1 MRFVDEAVIDVEA
14 GKGGDGHLS
23 FHRARNVPRGR
34 PDGGNGGEGG
44 SVVLVGHAALN
55 TLVDFRFNRVFR
67 AAAGASGGGN
77 ERTGG
82 AGKTLHVAVP
92 VGTTVVDDASLEL
105 VGDVTEADQTLTVAT
120 GGGRGLGN
128 AHFKSGSNR
137 SPRRTTSGKPGEVRR
152 LRLQLKVMADV
163 GLLGAPNAGK
173 STLISRMSAAKPRI
187 ADYPFTTLT
196 PNLGV
201 VRVGPG
207 ASFLMADVP
216 GLIAGAAQGAGL
228 GVRFLRHLTRTR
240 LLAHLV
246 DIAPLDGSDPVQAVA
261 AIEEELYAF
270 SEAFRE
276 RDIYLVATKTDLVAD
291 DSALRRLREAYP
303 QRRVFAVSAAT
314 GEGVDELA
322 EALMEQ
328 VGTLRQRLADDDEF
342 ASQDRRIMEAMRDDV
357 LASAE
362 PRRESSAGDW
372 DDDE

>member
-14 GKGGDGHLS
+14 GKGGDGALS
-23 FHRARNVPRGR
+23 FHRARNVARGK

-44 SVVLVGHAALN
+44 SVLLVGHAALN
-55 TLVDFRFNRVFR
+55 TLVDFRFNRLFR
-67 AAAGASGGGN
+67 AGAGASGAGN
-77 ERTGG
+77 ERTGA
-82 AGKTLHVAVP
+82 AGKTLRVAVP
-92 VGTTVVDDASLEL
+92 VGTTIVDDASLEL
-105 VGDVTEADQTLTVAT
+105 VGDVTQADQVLTVAT

-128 AHFKSGSNR
+128 AHFKSGANR
-137 SPRRTTSGKPGEVRR
+137 SPRRTTPGRPGEVRR

-261 AIEEELYAF
+261 AIEAELYTF

-276 RDIYLVATKTDLVAD
+276 REKFLVATKTDLVAD
-291 DSALRRLREAYP
+291 GSAVQRLRDAYP
-303 QRRVFAVSAAT
+303 ERRVFAVSAAT
-314 GEGVDELA
+314 GEGVEELA
-322 EALMEQ
+322 EALMGE
-328 VGTLRQRLADDDEF
+328 VEALRQRLADDAEF
-342 ASQDRRIMEAMRDDV
+342 VEQDRRIMETMREDV
-357 LASAE
+357 LAGPE
-362 PRRESSAGDW
+362 PRRESSADDW
-372 DDDE
+372 DHDE

>member
-67 AAAGASGGGN
+67 ADAGASGGGN
-77 ERTGG
+77 ERTGA
-82 AGKTLHVAVP
+82 AGKTLYVAVP

-105 VGDVTEADQTLTVAT
+105 VGDVTEADQTLTVAS

-137 SPRRTTSGKPGEVRR
+137 SPHRTTSGRPGEVRR

-216 GLIAGAAQGAGL
+216 GLIAGAAEGAGL

-261 AIEEELYAF
+261 AIEAELYAF

-276 RDIYLVATKTDLVAD
+276 RDIILVATKTDLVAD
-291 DSALRRLREAYP
+291 DAAVRRLRAAYP
-303 QRRVFAVSAAT
+303 HRRVLAVSAAA
-314 GEGVDELA
+314 GDGVDELA
-322 EALMEQ
+322 EVLMGE
-328 VGTLRQRLADDDEF
+328 VDALRQRLVADDEF
-342 ASQDRRIMEAMRDDV
+342 ALLDRRIMEAMRADV
-357 LASAE
+357 LAGVE
-362 PRRESSAGDW
+362 PRQGMSAGDW